1 MDYVH
6 TVQYYE
12 TDKMG
17 ITHHSNYIRWMEEA
31 RVDFLSQ
38 IGWEFAK
45 LEAMGI
51 VSPVLGVT
59 CDYKSPTKF
68 SDKVSIKVYVKAFK
82 GVKLFLDYEM
92 KNEEGKIVS
101 VGTTSHAFL
110 NTEGK
115 PIRMKQEFPELY
127 ECDKGTV
134 LLSRL
139 LHLTDKLRGQK
150 NRPFDILKVSKAK

>member
-1 MDYVH
+1 MDYIH

-38 IGWEFAK
+38 IGWEFSR

-51 VSPVLGVT
+51 VSPVLSVN
-59 CDYKSPTKF
+59 CDYKLPTRF
-68 SDKVSIKVYVKAFK
+68 SERVSIKVSVREFK

-92 KNEEGKIVS
+92 KNEEGKIVCA
-101 VGTTSHAFL
+101 GTTSHAFL
-110 NTEGK
+110 NIEGR
-115 PIRMKQEFPELY
+115 PIRMKQQFPDLY
-127 ECDKGTV
+127 ETLCSLVTAPM
-134 LLSRL
+134 
-139 LHLTDKLRGQK
+139 
-150 NRPFDILKVSKAK
+150 N